1 MEQAQFRFLP
11 LAAFSVNSTIPVSN
25 RRLVTLLG
33 RGQGMTDFDNR
44 LNVSWWALRIG
55 LGVGPIITG
64 TDKFFNKLAD
74 WGMYLSPL
82 ATKVV
87 PVSVTTFM
95 HVIGVV
101 EIIAGLIVLS
111 RWTKLGSYIVMFWL
125 LGIAVNLLTT
135 GMFYDLAMRDAE
147 IAVGAFALS
156 QLTAV
161 REQYATARQST
172 KSVLGSHVSLTQ

>member
-1 MEQAQFRFLP
+1 MFVTECSP
-11 LAAFSVNSTIPVSN
+11 LSSLRQGPSMSAFDS
-25 RRLVTLLG
+25 
-33 RGQGMTDFDNR
+33 R

-55 LGVGPIITG
+55 VGLGPIIAG
-64 TDKFFNKLAD
+64 VDKYFNKLTD

-82 ATKVV
+82 ATKIV
-87 PVSVTTFM
+87 PVSTTTFM
-95 HVIGVV
+95 HVVGVV

-111 RWTKLGSYIVMFWL
+111 RWTKIGSYIVMLWL

-135 GMFYDLAMRDAE
+135 GMFYDLAVRDVE

-161 REQYATARQST
+161 REGQIKTTQGGEQQPARS
-172 KSVLGSHVSLTQ
+172 SA